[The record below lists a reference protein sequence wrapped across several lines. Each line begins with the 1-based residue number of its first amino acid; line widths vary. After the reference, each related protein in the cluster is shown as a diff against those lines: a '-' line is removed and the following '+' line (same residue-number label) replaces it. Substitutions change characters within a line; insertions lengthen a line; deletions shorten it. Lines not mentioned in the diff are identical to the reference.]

1 MSENKKNKEQSKGY
15 FNKIFG
21 ATFIILALAIASV
34 FLIFN
39 SNNAKEK
46 ENNVLQETNKELKKS
61 NKNKEDII
69 ERLDKKNVDKEQKET
84 RKVGEKFINILF
96 INDPK
101 KLVTDKHDDAKKV
114 MTNKLADKY
123 FGKKDPMPNRYETK
137 IKNLN
142 IYDDRYS
149 PAKDNYKMFA
159 TFKQLSNE
167 PDGSISMQ
175 QDMVI
180 ELNLKQTK
188 DGWKVEK
195 FKQIAGQDNRSK

>member
-84 RKVGEKFINILF
+84 RKIREKFINILF

>member
-84 RKVGEKFINILF
+84 RKIGEKFINILF

>member
-69 ERLDKKNVDKEQKET
+69 ER
-84 RKVGEKFINILF
+84 
-96 INDPK
+96 
-101 KLVTDKHDDAKKV
+101 
-114 MTNKLADKY
+114 
-123 FGKKDPMPNRYETK
+123 
-137 IKNLN
+137 
-142 IYDDRYS
+142 
-149 PAKDNYKMFA
+149 
-159 TFKQLSNE
+159 
-167 PDGSISMQ
+167 
-175 QDMVI
+175 
-180 ELNLKQTK
+180 
-188 DGWKVEK
+188 
-195 FKQIAGQDNRSK
+195 

>member
-84 RKVGEKFINILF
+84 RKIGEKFINILF

-159 TFKQLSNE
+159 SFKQLSNE